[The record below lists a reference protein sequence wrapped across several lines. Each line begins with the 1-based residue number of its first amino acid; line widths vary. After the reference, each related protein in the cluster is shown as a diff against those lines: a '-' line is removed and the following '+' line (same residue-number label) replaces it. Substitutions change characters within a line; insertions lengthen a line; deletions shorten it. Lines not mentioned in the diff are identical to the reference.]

1 MRCSTCRYRDLAADS
16 EPCDTCHSRSEW
28 EPRACTLEPTQEQR
42 ITELERRLDELTET
56 LRNV

>member
-1 MRCSTCRYRDLAADS
+1 MSCSTCRNRDLSAY
-16 EPCDTCHSRSEW
+16 EPPCDTCYSRSEW
-28 EPRACTLEPTQEQR
+28 EPLVGNSESTQEQR

>member
-1 MRCSTCRYRDLAADS
+1 MRSCLTCKHIGEPLGEDPCYSCFGADN
-16 EPCDTCHSRSEW
+16 W
-28 EPRACTLEPTQEQR
+28 ELQPEQLTQEQR